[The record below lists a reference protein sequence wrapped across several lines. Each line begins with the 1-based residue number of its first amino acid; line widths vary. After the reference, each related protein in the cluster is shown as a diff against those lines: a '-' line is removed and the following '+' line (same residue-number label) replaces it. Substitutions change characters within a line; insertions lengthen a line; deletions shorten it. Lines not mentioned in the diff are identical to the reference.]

1 MSAVEITSL
10 SSKGQVVIPNVIRND
25 LNVSVGDKFAV
36 ISDGRNILLK
46 PIDRPQVTEFNALID
61 RSRKYARKIGLKK
74 SDITA
79 AIKKVRHESSR

>member
-10 SSKGQVVIPNVIRND
+10 SSKGQVVIPNVIRDD

-46 PIDRPQVTEFNALID
+46 PIDRPQAAEFNALID

-74 SDITA
+74 SDITT
-79 AIKKVRHESSR
+79 AIKKVRRESRR